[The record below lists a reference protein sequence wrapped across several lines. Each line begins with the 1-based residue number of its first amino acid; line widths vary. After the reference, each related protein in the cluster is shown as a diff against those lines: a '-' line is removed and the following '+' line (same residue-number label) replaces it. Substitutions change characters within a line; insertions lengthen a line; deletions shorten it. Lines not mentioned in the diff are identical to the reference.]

1 LWSTFGREGAS
12 AGVSLGELA
21 LFLGTGGGEGGKLNA
36 ALGGVLMLAALA
48 APIAGKAGVP
58 ALWRTGSGAVVGAF
72 VGVVIGAVA

>member
-21 LFLGTGGGEGGKLNA
+21 LFLGTGGDEGGTLDA

-48 APIAGKAGVP
+48 APIAGKAGAP
-58 ALWRTGSGAVVGAF
+58 ALWRTVSGAVVGAF